1 MSNESNLTIQVSKS
15 FNASKEKLYK
25 AWTEPEELKQW
36 WKPMD
41 KQLTKVENEITE
53 GGTVRYQFEDN
64 LQVRGEYKEVTP
76 GEKLVYSWIWEV
88 PEESL
93 HKGEYLLT
101 VSFKD
106 DGDGGSS
113 LDISQQNIME
123 EHAVKPHQTGWD
135 EALEDLKNYLASAE
149 A

>member
-1 MSNESNLTIQVSKS
+1 MSNESNPTIQVSKS
-15 FNASKEKLYK
+15 FDISKEKLYK

>member
-1 MSNESNLTIQVSKS
+1 MSNENNPTIQVSKS
-15 FNASKEKLYK
+15 FDISKEKLYK

-135 EALEDLKNYLASAE
+135 GALEDLKNYLASAK

>member
-1 MSNESNLTIQVSKS
+1 MSNESNPTIQVSKS
-15 FNASKEKLYK
+15 FDISKEKLYK

-101 VSFKD
+101 VAFKD
-106 DGDGGSS
+106 EGDGKSS

-135 EALEDLKNYLASAE
+135 EALEDLKNYLASAK

>member
-1 MSNESNLTIQVSKS
+1 
-15 FNASKEKLYK
+15 
-25 AWTEPEELKQW
+25 
-36 WKPMD
+36 
-41 KQLTKVENEITE
+41 
-53 GGTVRYQFEDN
+53 VRYQFEDN

>member
-1 MSNESNLTIQVSKS
+1 MSNESNPTIQVSKS

>member
-1 MSNESNLTIQVSKS
+1 MSNENNPTIQVSKS
-15 FNASKEKLYK
+15 FDISKEKLYK